1 MLKGKEI
8 ILGVTGGIAAYKAVE
23 LLRLLTKAGAN
34 VHVIMTSAATEFVTP
49 LTFQTLSMNPVS
61 TSLFNLISEREIG
74 HISLADRADLFVIA
88 PATANVIGKL
98 ANGIADDMLTT
109 TVMATK
115 APVLIAPAMNVNMYQ
130 NPLYRENEA
139 KLKGHGYLFVEPAR
153 GMLACGWEGEGK
165 LQEPQV
171 IFEEALAALTAK
183 DLAGENILIT
193 AGPTR
198 EELDPVRYI
207 SNHSSGKMGY
217 AIAVAA
223 RRRGARVTLVT
234 GPTCLAEP
242 FGVETVQVTSAHE
255 MRQAV
260 MDKVSG
266 STIIIKAAAVADYR
280 PASRADLKIKKSA
293 ECLTLELEKNPD
305 ILGELGAI
313 KGEKILVGFAA
324 ETEDLIGNAGKKLT
338 EKNLDMVVAND
349 ISLEGAGFNV
359 DTNIVKLLFRD
370 GKVEDLPLMGKLEL
384 AHIILDR
391 AAGLRGTGIKRDGDK
406 GTRIKERG

>member
-34 VHVIMTSAATEFVTP
+34 VHVIMTDAATEFVTP

-242 FGVETVQVTSAHE
+242 FGVETVQVASALE

-313 KGEKILVGFAA
+313 KGRKILVGFAA

-391 AAGLRGTGIKRDGDK
+391 AAGLRGTGIK
-406 GTRIKERG
+406 E

>member
-23 LLRLLTKAGAN
+23 LLRLLTKAGAD

-74 HISLADRADLFVIA
+74 HISLADRADLFIIA

-98 ANGIADDMLTT
+98 ASGIADDMLTT

-139 KLKGHGYLFVEPAR
+139 KLKGHGFLFVEPAS

-171 IFEEALAALTAK
+171 IFEEALAALSKK
-183 DLAGENILIT
+183 DLAGENILVT

-217 AIAVAA
+217 AIASAA
-223 RRRGARVTLVT
+223 RRRGARVMLVT

-242 FGVETVQVTSAHE
+242 YGVETAQVTTALD
-255 MRQAV
+255 MRLAI
-260 MDKVSG
+260 MDRLEE
-266 STIIIKAAAVADYR
+266 STMVIKAAAVADYR
-280 PASRADLKIKKSA
+280 PARRAALKIKKSVGSH
-293 ECLTLELEKNPD
+293 TLELEKNPD
-305 ILGELGAI
+305 ILGELGEM
-313 KGEKILVGFAA
+313 KGKRLLVGFAA
-324 ETEDLIGNAGKKLT
+324 ETDDLVGNAGKKLAG
-338 EKNLDMVVAND
+338 KNLDMVVAND

-370 GKVEDLPLMGKLEL
+370 GTVEDLPLMGKQAL
-384 AHIILDR
+384 ADIILDR
-391 AAGLRGTGIKRDGDK
+391 VMWLKAGTG
-406 GTRIKERG
+406 ERV

>member
-23 LLRLLTKAGAN
+23 LLRLLTKAGAD

-74 HISLADRADLFVIA
+74 HISLADRADLFIIA

-98 ANGIADDMLTT
+98 ASGIADDMLTT

-115 APVLIAPAMNVNMYQ
+115 AQVLIAPAMNVNMYQ

-139 KLKGHGYLFVEPAR
+139 KLKGHGFLFVEPAS

-171 IFEEALAALTAK
+171 IFEEALAALSKK
-183 DLAGENILIT
+183 DLAGENILVT

-217 AIAVAA
+217 AIASAA
-223 RRRGARVTLVT
+223 RRRGARVMLVT

-242 FGVETVQVTSAHE
+242 YGVETAQVTTALD
-255 MRQAV
+255 MRLAI
-260 MDKVSG
+260 MDRLEE
-266 STIIIKAAAVADYR
+266 STMVIKAAAVADYR
-280 PASRADLKIKKSA
+280 PARRAALKIKKSA
-293 ECLTLELEKNPD
+293 GSHTLELEKNPD
-305 ILGELGAI
+305 ILGELGEM
-313 KGEKILVGFAA
+313 KGKRLLVGFAA
-324 ETEDLIGNAGKKLT
+324 ETDDLVGNAGKKLA

-370 GKVEDLPLMGKLEL
+370 GTVEDLPLMGKQAL
-384 AHIILDR
+384 ADIILDR
-391 AAGLRGTGIKRDGDK
+391 VLGLKAGTG
-406 GTRIKERG
+406 ERV